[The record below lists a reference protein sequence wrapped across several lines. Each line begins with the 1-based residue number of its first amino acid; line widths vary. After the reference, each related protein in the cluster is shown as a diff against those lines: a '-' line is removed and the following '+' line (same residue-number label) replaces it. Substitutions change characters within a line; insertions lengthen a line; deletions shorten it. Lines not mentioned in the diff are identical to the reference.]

1 MNISEFTE
9 VMYMNFEKLQ
19 LSDESKIIEMSE
31 MATEILREHYDPI
44 VGKTQNDY
52 MLKKFQSADSIRNQL
67 EEGYQYYFVSEN
79 GRSIGFLAF
88 YPKTDFMYLSKL
100 YLYKKERGKGYSRNM
115 LDFVIMKAKEEGLT
129 AIELNVNKHNST
141 TLIYEKLGFKILR
154 SEKND
159 IGQGYYMDD
168 YVYRL
173 EF

>member
-1 MNISEFTE
+1 
-9 VMYMNFEKLQ
+9 MNFEQ
-19 LSDESKIIEMSE
+19 LLLSNESKIIEMSK

-52 MLKKFQSADSIRNQL
+52 MLEKFQSADSIRRQL

-79 GRSIGFLAF
+79 GRNIGFLAF
-88 YPKTDFMYLSKL
+88 YPKTDCMYLSKL
-100 YLYKKERGKGYSRNM
+100 YLYKTERGKGYSRKM
-115 LDFVIMKAKEEGLT
+115 LDFVIMKAKEEGLA